1 MHRLALAALLSLS
14 LGLTGSAQAGG
25 KDKVL
30 FGKIDSLV
38 ESDAKDTK
46 LKASR
51 CKIYTVKLEAGVAYR
66 IDLSSKDFD
75 TFLRLVDSTGK
86 EVAFNDDVDL
96 AAKNLDSRIIYIPA
110 KAGEFK
116 LVVTTFKAAATGN
129 FVLEMVRANDAEAAE
144 ARIDNQ
150 IETFA
155 KLSAEDRKKLVL
167 TVTKGLHDRGA
178 KLNQADG
185 MRAFKLGME
194 LEIEDLKL
202 ARETYKDFVKT
213 FAGAENERIA
223 SFAKFF
229 NGALDN
235 LDKLGKEIEI
245 AGKTTEGKDFDLKN
259 LKGKV
264 VLVDFWATWCGP
276 CLAEI
281 PNMVNAHKKYHGKGF
296 EIIGLSL
303 DRDAD
308 KLSKFMEVRK
318 LPWNSINIE
327 DSRKWATKYSVRAIP
342 HAVLVD
348 RDGRVVSF
356 RARGPML
363 ERLLER
369 MIDEKK

>member
-1 MHRLALAALLSLS
+1 MLRNALVVLFTLTVGFPESTLADD
-14 LGLTGSAQAGG
+14 

-30 FGKIDSLV
+30 FGKVDSLV
-38 ESDAKDTK
+38 ESDSKDTK

-51 CKIYTVKLEAGVAYR
+51 SKTYTVKLEAGVAYR

-75 TFLRLVDSTGK
+75 TFLRLESSTGK
-86 EVAFNDDVDL
+86 EVAFNDDF
-96 AAKNLDSRIIYIPA
+96 AAKSLDSRIIFMPG
-110 KAGEFK
+110 KSGEFK
-116 LVVTTFKAAATGN
+116 LIVTAFKAAATGN
-129 FVLEMVRANDAEAAE
+129 FVLEMVRASDAEAVD

-155 KLSAEDRKKLVL
+155 ILSQADRKQVILA
-167 TVTKGLHDRGA
+167 VTKKLHDKGE
-178 KLNQADG
+178 KLAQSDG

-202 ARETYKDFVKT
+202 ARESYKE
-213 FAGAENERIA
+213 FAKAFAAAENERIA
-223 SFAKFF
+223 SFGKFF
-229 NGALDN
+229 EGALKN

-245 AGKTTEGKDFDLKN
+245 AGKTTEGKEFDLKN
-259 LKGKV
+259 LKGKI

-276 CLAEI
+276 CLSEI
-281 PNMVNAHKKYHGKGF
+281 PNMVSAHKKYHGKGF

-303 DRDAD
+303 DRDED

-318 LPWNSINIE
+318 LPWTSINIE
-327 DSRKWATKYSVRAIP
+327 DSRKWATKYEVRAIP

-348 RDGRVVSF
+348 RDGKVVSF

-369 MIDEKK
+369 MIDVKK